1 MKKGSC
7 VFFVG
12 CKVCFFG
19 LDGLIMIWV
28 VEKMQLL

>member
-12 CKVCFFG
+12 CEVCFFG
-19 LDGLIMIWV
+19 LDDFGIDHDLGR
-28 VEKMQLL
+28 